1 MYLRLQKASGCI
13 LALLLSSPGQADDGP
28 SGDLDFS
35 RLSKPQEQF
44 FWKRLTDLAVEEAV
58 LTYCGQSDDFEQRVK
73 QGIRSC
79 VTSEALNKAESF
91 FESELKATKDS
102 LSERRASCHGKP
114 EATSGWL
121 GVDIGPAAKDVAS
134 SPGGAGSG
142 ALVTGALHDS
152 PAAAADLRAGDVIT
166 AVNGENIA
174 GPKELSAKIRSL
186 APGATVQLGVLRDG
200 AGRTVTVKLGA
211 MAFDRQGRIALDMP
225 ALIESSKQ
233 DLKSVSD
240 QVIEMCQKCKT
251 SIWAMFCH

>member
-1 MYLRLQKASGCI
+1 M
-13 LALLLSSPGQADDGP
+13 ALLLSSPGLADDGP
-28 SGDLDFS
+28 FGDLDFS

-44 FWKRLTDLAVEEAV
+44 LWKRLEDLAVEEAV
-58 LTYCGQSDDFEQRVK
+58 ITYCGEPDDFEQRAK

-91 FESELKATKDS
+91 FKSELKAAKDT
-102 LSERRASCHGKP
+102 LSERQASCHGKP

-121 GVDIGPAAKDVAS
+121 GVDISPVGTDVAS
-134 SPGGAGSG
+134 SPGASAGSG
-142 ALVTGALHDS
+142 AFVARTLDDS
-152 PAAAADLRAGDVIT
+152 PAATADLKAGDAIIS
-166 AVNGENIA
+166 VNGESIA
-174 GPKELSAKIRSL
+174 GPKELSAKIRGL
-186 APGATVQLGVLRDG
+186 APGATVQLGVLRSG

-240 QVIEMCQKCKT
+240 QVTEMCQKCKT

>member
-1 MYLRLQKASGCI
+1 
-13 LALLLSSPGQADDGP
+13 LALLLTSPGLADDGP

-44 FWKRLTDLAVEEAV
+44 FWKRLKDLAVEEAV
-58 LTYCGQSDDFEQRVK
+58 ISYCGQPDDFEQRSK

-79 VTSEALNKAESF
+79 VTSDALNKAQSF

-102 LSERRASCHGKP
+102 LGERRASCRGKP

-121 GVDIGPAAKDVAS
+121 GVDITPVGKDGAG
-134 SPGGAGSG
+134 SPGVPAGSG
-142 ALVTGALHDS
+142 AVVTGALEDS
-152 PAAAADLRAGDVIT
+152 PAASADLRAGDVIT
-166 AVNGENIA
+166 SVNGEIVA
-174 GPKELSAKIRSL
+174 GPKELSAKIRGL

-225 ALIESSKQ
+225 ALIDSSKQ

-240 QVIEMCQKCKT
+240 QVTEMCQKCKT

>member
-1 MYLRLQKASGCI
+1 MFSRLPIVFGCG
-13 LALLLSSPGQADDGP
+13 LALLLGSPGLAEDGP

-44 FWKRLTDLAVEEAV
+44 FWKRLKDLAAEEAV
-58 LTYCGQSDDFEQRVK
+58 LTYCGHPDDFEQRAK

-91 FESELKATKDS
+91 FESELKATRDS
-102 LSERRASCHGKP
+102 LGERQASCRGKP

-121 GVDIGPAAKDVAS
+121 GVDITPVEKAGAS
-134 SPGGAGSG
+134 VHAGAG
-142 ALVTGALHDS
+142 ALVTGALDDS

-166 AVNGENIA
+166 TVNGEAVA
-174 GPKELSAKIRSL
+174 GPKELSAKIRAL
-186 APGATVQLGVLRDG
+186 APGATVRLGVERVG
-200 AGRTVTVKLGA
+200 AGRTVTVKLGS

-240 QVIEMCQKCKT
+240 QVTEMCQKCKT